1 MYIPNERRTKERI
14 VGQKLKI
21 FVSLAYAAIFLVFVG
36 MGVLQSQA
44 SEPGRELLPVHSVID
59 ENREQAAD

>member
-1 MYIPNERRTKERI
+1 M
-14 VGQKLKI
+14 GQKLKI

>member
-1 MYIPNERRTKERI
+1 MYLPNERRTKERI

-36 MGVLQSQA
+36 MGILQSQA
-44 SEPGRELLPVHSVID
+44 SVPGQELLPVHSVID
-59 ENREQAAD
+59 ENREDAPD